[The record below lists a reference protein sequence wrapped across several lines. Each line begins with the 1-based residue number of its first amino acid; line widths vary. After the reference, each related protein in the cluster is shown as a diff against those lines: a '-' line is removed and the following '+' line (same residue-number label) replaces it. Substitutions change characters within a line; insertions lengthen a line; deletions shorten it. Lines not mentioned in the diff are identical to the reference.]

1 MSFDISKL
9 AVEDTATLHL
19 KGPDGELL
27 YADADRKK
35 PLQIVLYGPG
45 SDAYGL
51 VESRQSARALKRM
64 QDSDG
69 KLTVAP
75 HEERAKE
82 AAEDLAAITAGF
94 ENISYGADPAQKLE
108 GQKLFI
114 AVYAD
119 PKLGFIAKQA
129 RQFVADWGNF
139 TRGSSA
145 T

>member
-19 KGPDGELL
+19 KDAKGELL
-27 YADADRKK
+27 YADAERKK
-35 PLQIVLYGPG
+35 PLRITLYGPG
-45 SDAYGL
+45 SDVFGV
-51 VESRQSARALKRM
+51 VEGRQTARSLKRL
-64 QDSDG
+64 QEDG
-69 KLTVAP
+69 KVTAAP
-75 HEERAKE
+75 HEDRIKE

-114 AVYAD
+114 AVYGD